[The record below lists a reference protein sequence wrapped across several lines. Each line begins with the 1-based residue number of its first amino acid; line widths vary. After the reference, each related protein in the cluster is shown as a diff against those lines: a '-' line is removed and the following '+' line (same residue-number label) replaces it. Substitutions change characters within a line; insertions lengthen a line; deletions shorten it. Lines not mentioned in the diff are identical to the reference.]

1 MVEPKGKTE
10 VEKPTKRI
18 STKNASMHPLTFLLE
33 KSRREKN
40 TTTKRIYKSGRYEW
54 NVSRTASARVNASQG
69 NTSSSVVKMITE
81 F

>member
-40 TTTKRIYKSGRYEW
+40 TTTKRIYKSGRYE
-54 NVSRTASARVNASQG
+54 
-69 NTSSSVVKMITE
+69 
-81 F
+81 